1 MGDDALGP
9 TVIATLEAS
18 YEMAEDVALVDL
30 GTPGLDL
37 VPHLAG
43 LDAVVIVDTV
53 NATGSPGDVR
63 TYNRD
68 ELLAHP
74 PPQRV
79 SPHDPGL
86 KEALL
91 ALEFAGQAPKD
102 VLLVGV
108 IPGSVE
114 RGTELSPAVAAA
126 VPGAVGRVLDALAEL
141 GVPAQAKA
149 TPGAPHLWW
158 RA

>member
-18 YEMAEDVALVDL
+18 YELGPAVSLVDL

-53 NATGSPGDVR
+53 NATGAPGEVR
-63 TYNRD
+63 TYTRD

-86 KEALL
+86 KETLM
-91 ALEFAGQAPKD
+91 ALEFAGQAPGE

-108 IPGSVE
+108 IPSNVG
-114 RGTELSPAVAAA
+114 RGTELSPEVAAA
-126 VPGAVGRVLDALAEL
+126 VPVAVGRVLEALERL
-141 GVPAQAKA
+141 GVPARANGEPS
-149 TPGAPHLWW
+149 TPRLWW